1 MFFKNKIYGQTGF
14 LGGDQK
20 PSYFFSGQKTKWK
33 KKKKIHFVQ
42 YVDNSRIDSLEPDTQ
57 NTISRR

>member
-1 MFFKNKIYGQTGF
+1 MVKQF

-20 PSYFFSGQKTKWK
+20 PCYFFPGQKTKW

-42 YVDNSRIDSLEPDTQ
+42 YVDNSRIDSLESDTQ
-57 NTISRR
+57 NTISKN